1 MTQLPQKLESF
12 GFLYGESG
20 PNTARTLM
28 LVEIAARLKQKEEVE
43 ELFNIKWR
51 VL

>member
-1 MTQLPQKLESF
+1 MTQLSQKFESF
-12 GFLYGESG
+12 GFLYAESG

-28 LVEIAARLKQKEEVE
+28 LAEIAARLKQKEEVE
-43 ELFNIKWR
+43 ELFTIKWR